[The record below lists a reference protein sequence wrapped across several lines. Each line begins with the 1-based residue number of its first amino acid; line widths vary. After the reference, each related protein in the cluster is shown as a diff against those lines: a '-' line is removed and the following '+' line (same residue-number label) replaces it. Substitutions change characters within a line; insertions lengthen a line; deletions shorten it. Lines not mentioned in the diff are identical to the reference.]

1 MIKLVDIIKEGT
13 LQLTSDE
20 RRQVEEILPNIVD
33 VVSGK
38 YLGDNNGVKVGVIKF
53 TSADGTPGEVEI
65 IVGNDLSHSGA
76 GGYFQTNDPKNPT
89 DNRILIQQVAY
100 QPYFNIIGK
109 TYSTLTGDK
118 NTGIEELRGVLK
130 HELIH
135 AKDPARNQYRLKEPY
150 DPSKEEVYFKSWAE
164 FQTMTGQFF
173 EAITTGVDR
182 ILEQDPSEKNI
193 KKIEKALKNILDF
206 YSGKITITGKEMLSQ
221 DTADFIQ
228 NTGKRNIFQSLIKFA
243 ENTLNTL
250 AGAKLQPNALDVYV
264 YYINQ
269 IKKYNPEGYKEFLTD
284 LYKTIDAAKDK
295 VNAALDA
302 ERKQYYDITLKS
314 PGATITGMR
323 NTPSNI
329 KIREMQ
335 YINEAKRFQKLAG
348 ILDENQIFENDVF
361 DLEAI
366 KKQIE
371 DKVEQNP
378 NLEEALGILGGIGLV
393 LAIPALLQGLATLIE
408 KGNRYFTKKFTPEQI
423 AQIKAYNKQAVK
435 TGGHKQYTSGIS
447 KEIDDFAHWLH
458 DMCIKPIEG
467 VLYVISKIPVVNRIS
482 WIKDESKRHKLAEAI
497 YLVIALALGGIGLA
511 QHAVS
516 ITGVIDAV
524 KLGDVAIDSNVL
536 ASRTGLLKNLPDLI
550 SKLVV

>member
-1 MIKLVDIIKEGT
+1 M
-13 LQLTSDE
+13 
-20 RRQVEEILPNIVD
+20 
-33 VVSGK
+33 
-38 YLGDNNGVKVGVIKF
+38 
-53 TSADGTPGEVEI
+53 
-65 IVGNDLSHSGA
+65 
-76 GGYFQTNDPKNPT
+76 
-89 DNRILIQQVAY
+89 LIQ
-100 QPYFNIIGK
+100 
-109 TYSTLTGDK
+109 
-118 NTGIEELRGVLK
+118 
-130 HELIH
+130 
-135 AKDPARNQYRLKEPY
+135 
-150 DPSKEEVYFKSWAE
+150 
-164 FQTMTGQFF
+164 
-173 EAITTGVDR
+173 
-182 ILEQDPSEKNI
+182 
-193 KKIEKALKNILDF
+193 
-206 YSGKITITGKEMLSQ
+206 
-221 DTADFIQ
+221 
-228 NTGKRNIFQSLIKFA
+228 
-243 ENTLNTL
+243 
-250 AGAKLQPNALDVYV
+250 
-264 YYINQ
+264 
-269 IKKYNPEGYKEFLTD
+269 
-284 LYKTIDAAKDK
+284 
-295 VNAALDA
+295 
-302 ERKQYYDITLKS
+302 
-314 PGATITGMR
+314 
-323 NTPSNI
+323 
-329 KIREMQ
+329 
-335 YINEAKRFQKLAG
+335 EAKRFQKLAG

-423 AQIKAYNKQAVK
+423 AQIKAYNKQAIK

-516 ITGVIDAV
+516 VTGVIDAV